1 RVSPEP
7 TEGLT
12 HHTRARRLTG
22 SEHCGGP
29 RPSPRFRDPVLVS
42 LEPPR
47 SPGLPGA
54 LARLVRLERRHVDA
68 RHERRVAND
77 RARALAAHGVAHAD
91 GDEPAVLPPGAAR
104 RRPRPGARRAAGGG
118 PGGGLGLSPERGVV
132 SRGGRRARTL
142 APRGAPR
149 APPARG
155 RAGRDAGGRAL
166 RPSLG
171 ALSRRPRPHRRLR
184 GAGE

>member
-1 RVSPEP
+1 TGGE
-7 TEGLT
+7 
-12 HHTRARRLTG
+12 RR
-22 SEHCGGP
+22 GGP
-29 RPSPRFRDPVLVS
+29 RAAPRFRDSALVS

-47 SPGLPGA
+47 PPGLPGA

-68 RHERRVAND
+68 RHERRVAHD

-104 RRPRPGARRAAGGG
+104 RGPRRHRRPPPAAPRDAGVDARGRP
-118 PGGGLGLSPERGVV
+118 
-132 SRGGRRARTL
+132 RARTL
-142 APRGAPR
+142 APRGAPL

-155 RAGRDAGGRAL
+155 RAGRDASGRAL

-171 ALSRRPRPHRRLR
+171 ALSRRPRAHRGLR
-184 GAGE
+184 RAGERALGAAPALRAPGARALGDGLRAPP